1 MEPGTSESGL
11 NRIALEIQYDGT
23 CYNGW
28 QIQNSGKTVQ
38 GEIERAIKILIRKQV
53 RLICAGRTD
62 TGVHALGQ
70 VAHFDLEEK
79 VSLQKLCIGLN
90 GILER
95 DISIKNAYNVLP
107 DFHARFSAVCREY
120 VYLIYNYY
128 LKSPFVTNR
137 ALWINHPLDLDYLRK
152 TAGYLVGE
160 MDFKSFCKKNSASE
174 NTVRRID
181 SIEIEKYNEVIVIR
195 FKGNAFLHNM
205 IRIIVGTICRMFKDK
220 MDPAYIVEIIKSKDR
235 ENSGDTAPPCGL
247 YLRSVSYQPPLSSME
262 SAFLEKMPF

>member
-1 MEPGTSESGL
+1 MEPGTPESGL

-38 GEIERAIKILIRKQV
+38 GEIERAIKILTRRHV

-70 VAHFDLEEK
+70 VAHFNPEEK
-79 VSLQKLCIGLN
+79 ISLQRLCIGLN

-120 VYLIYNYY
+120 IYLIYNHH
-128 LKSPFVTNR
+128 LRNPFMTNR
-137 ALWINHPLDLDYLRK
+137 ALWISHPLDLDYLRE

-160 MDFKSFCKKNSASE
+160 MDFKSFCKKISANE

-181 SIEIEKYNEVIVIR
+181 SIEIKKYNEVIVIR
-195 FKGNAFLHNM
+195 IKGNAFLHNM
-205 IRIIVGTICRMFKDK
+205 IRIIVGTMYQMFKDK
-220 MDPAYIVEIIKSKDR
+220 KDPDYIVEIIKSKDR
-235 ENSGDTAPPCGL
+235 EMSGDTAPPCGL
-247 YLRSVSYQPPLSSME
+247 YLNCISYQPPLSSME
-262 SAFLEKMPF
+262 SAF